1 MLHHSVP
8 FVPFLSCR
16 NSSLALQQKRGPA
29 TTTTCPFHAAKHA
42 PCIPPTTRSN
52 KFQRAGFGFPYLY
65 DEAQDVAKAY
75 GAVCTPDIYLYD
87 ADRKLQYHGQFDD
100 SRPSNGRPVTGAH
113 YALNLKC
120 E

>member
-1 MLHHSVP
+1 
-8 FVPFLSCR
+8 
-16 NSSLALQQKRGPA
+16 
-29 TTTTCPFHAAKHA
+29 
-42 PCIPPTTRSN
+42 
-52 KFQRAGFGFPYLY
+52 
-65 DEAQDVAKAY
+65 VAKAY